1 MSTDTVRPAAA
12 VAGCTGP
19 GDTDELTA
27 AVRGVARFVGAVV
40 DVYTAYGIPLPDLG
54 GDHDA

>member
-1 MSTDTVRPAAA
+1 MSTDIVHPAAA

-19 GDTDELTA
+19 ADTDGLAA
-27 AVRGVARFVGAVV
+27 AVRGVVRFVGAVV
-40 DVYTAYGIPLPDLG
+40 DVYTAYGMPLPDLG